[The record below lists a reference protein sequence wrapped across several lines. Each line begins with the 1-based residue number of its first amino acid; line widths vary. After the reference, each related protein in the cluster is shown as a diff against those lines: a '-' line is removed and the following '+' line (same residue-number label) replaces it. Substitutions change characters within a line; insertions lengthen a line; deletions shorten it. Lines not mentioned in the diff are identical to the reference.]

1 MKVNNQWHSDSVA
14 IKQQEKNLQSSTA
27 RQRILIPSYLEK
39 ITYRMTCFLLLIGG
53 CVAPPDYSDG
63 LLENIP
69 AIVDET
75 DYFSLSL
82 LGDDYSEEKEWEL
95 SLISDSTDTILT
107 TLVLA
112 DLNISNTDSSILF
125 MMNDSGD
132 TVFQPILLG
141 NIVWSSDIAVNL
153 IGSPMIISFI
163 GDNFSGRLEYQILKK

>member
-1 MKVNNQWHSDSVA
+1 MTSIKSVIASGRKWSAAISLIQMKRLLRHAFLAMTLFV
-14 IKQQEKNLQSSTA
+14 SS
-27 RQRILIPSYLEK
+27 
-39 ITYRMTCFLLLIGG
+39 

-63 LLENIP
+63 LLENVP

-82 LGDDYSEEKEWEL
+82 LGDDYSEDKEWEL
-95 SLISDSTDTILT
+95 SLTSDSTDTILT

-153 IGSPMIISFI
+153 IGSPKIISLK
-163 GDNFSGRLEYQILKK
+163 GDNFTGRLEYQILKK

>member
-1 MKVNNQWHSDSVA
+1 MKNNKKVIEMDF
-14 IKQQEKNLQSSTA
+14 
-27 RQRILIPSYLEK
+27 QRINLGIFSHQRDCHVDSAFILAA
-39 ITYRMTCFLLLIGG
+39 MTCFLLLIGG

-63 LLENIP
+63 LLENVP

-95 SLISDSTDTILT
+95 SLTSDSTDTILT

-112 DLNISNTDSSILF
+112 DLSISDTDSSILF

-132 TVFQPILLG
+132 TIFQPILSG
-141 NIVWSSDIAVNL
+141 NVVWSSEIAIQL
-153 IGSPMIISFI
+153 IGSPKIISFK
-163 GDNFSGRLEYQILKK
+163 GDNFTGRLEYQILKK

>member
-1 MKVNNQWHSDSVA
+1 MINN
-14 IKQQEKNLQSSTA
+14 KNVIEMGL
-27 RQRILIPSYLEK
+27 RRINQVIFS
-39 ITYRMTCFLLLIGG
+39 IFLFIGG

-63 LLENIP
+63 LLENVP

-95 SLISDSTDTILT
+95 SLTSDSTDTILT

-132 TVFQPILLG
+132 TIFQPILLG
-141 NIVWSSDIAVNL
+141 NVVWSSDIAVNL
-153 IGSPMIISFI
+153 IGSPKIISLK
-163 GDNFSGRLEYQILKK
+163 GDNFTGRLEYQILKK

>member
-1 MKVNNQWHSDSVA
+1 
-14 IKQQEKNLQSSTA
+14 
-27 RQRILIPSYLEK
+27 
-39 ITYRMTCFLLLIGG
+39 MTCSLLLIGG

-63 LLENIP
+63 LLENVP

-82 LGDDYSEEKEWEL
+82 LGVDYSEEKEWEL
-95 SLISDSTDTILT
+95 SLTSDSTDTILT

-141 NIVWSSDIAVNL
+141 NVVWSSDIAVNL
-153 IGSPMIISFI
+153 IGSPKIISFK
-163 GDNFSGRLEYQILKK
+163 GDNFTGRLEYQILKK

>member
-1 MKVNNQWHSDSVA
+1 MINN
-14 IKQQEKNLQSSTA
+14 KNVIEMGL
-27 RQRILIPSYLEK
+27 RRINQVIFS
-39 ITYRMTCFLLLIGG
+39 IFLLIGG

-63 LLENIP
+63 LLENVP

-95 SLISDSTDTILT
+95 SLITDSTDTILT

-112 DLNISNTDSSILF
+112 DINISNTDSSILF

-141 NIVWSSDIAVNL
+141 NIVWSSDIAINL
-153 IGSPMIISFI
+153 IGSPKKISFK
-163 GDNFSGRLEYQILKK
+163 GDNFTGRLEYQILKK

>member
-1 MKVNNQWHSDSVA
+1 MKNNKKV
-14 IKQQEKNLQSSTA
+14 IEMGFQQINQGIFSH
-27 RQRILIPSYLEK
+27 QRDCHVGSAFILAA
-39 ITYRMTCFLLLIGG
+39 MTCFLLLIGS

-63 LLENIP
+63 LLENVP

-95 SLISDSTDTILT
+95 SLTTDSTDTILT

-112 DLNISNTDSSILF
+112 DLNISNTYSSILF

-132 TVFQPILLG
+132 TVFQWILLE
-141 NIVWSSDIAVNL
+141 NDVWSGDTAVSS
-153 IGSPMIISFI
+153 IGSPKIISLK
-163 GDNFSGRLEYQILKK
+163 GDNFTGRLEYQILKK

>member
-1 MKVNNQWHSDSVA
+1 MKNYKKVIEISFRRINQGIFS
-14 IKQQEKNLQSSTA
+14 I
-27 RQRILIPSYLEK
+27 
-39 ITYRMTCFLLLIGG
+39 LLLIGG

-95 SLISDSTDTILT
+95 SLTSDSTDTILT

-132 TVFQPILLG
+132 TIFQPILLG

-153 IGSPMIISFI
+153 IGSPKIISFK
-163 GDNFSGRLEYQILKK
+163 GDNFTGRLEYQILKK

>member
-1 MKVNNQWHSDSVA
+1 MSN
-14 IKQQEKNLQSSTA
+14 ILQQQKIRESSIT
-27 RQRILIPSYLEK
+27 RLRFLIPSFLEK
-39 ITYRMTCFLLLIGG
+39 IIFRMTSFLLLIGG

-95 SLISDSTDTILT
+95 SLTSDSTDTILT

-132 TVFQPILLG
+132 TVFQPILLE
-141 NIVWSSDIAVNL
+141 NIVWSDDIAINL
-153 IGSPMIISFI
+153 IGSPKIISLK
-163 GDNFSGRLEYQILKK
+163 GDNFTGRLEYQILKK

>member
-1 MKVNNQWHSDSVA
+1 MRNNKKV
-14 IKQQEKNLQSSTA
+14 IEMGF
-27 RQRILIPSYLEK
+27 QRINQGFFSHQRDCHVGSAFILAA
-39 ITYRMTCFLLLIGG
+39 MACFLLLIGG

-112 DLNISNTDSSILF
+112 DLNINNTDSSILF

-141 NIVWSSDIAVNL
+141 NVVWSSDIAVNL
-153 IGSPMIISFI
+153 IGSPKIISFK
-163 GDNFSGRLEYQILKK
+163 GDNFTGRLEYQILKK

>member
-1 MKVNNQWHSDSVA
+1 VKNRKEVIEMGSRRINQG
-14 IKQQEKNLQSSTA
+14 IFC
-27 RQRILIPSYLEK
+27 I
-39 ITYRMTCFLLLIGG
+39 FFLIGG

-63 LLENIP
+63 LIENVP

-82 LGDDYSEEKEWEL
+82 LGDDYSEEKKWEL
-95 SLISDSTDTILT
+95 SLTSDSTDTILT

-112 DLNISNTDSSILF
+112 DLNISNTDSSILV

-141 NIVWSSDIAVNL
+141 NVVWSSDIAINL
-153 IGSPMIISFI
+153 IGSPKKISFK
-163 GDNFSGRLEYQILKK
+163 GDNFTGRLEYQILKK

>member
-1 MKVNNQWHSDSVA
+1 MKNNKKVIEMDF
-14 IKQQEKNLQSSTA
+14 
-27 RQRILIPSYLEK
+27 QRINLGIFSHQRDCHVDSAFILAA
-39 ITYRMTCFLLLIGG
+39 MTCFLLLICG

-63 LLENIP
+63 LLENVP

-95 SLISDSTDTILT
+95 SLTSDSTDTILT

-112 DLNISNTDSSILF
+112 DLSISDTDSSILF

-132 TVFQPILLG
+132 TIFQPILSG
-141 NIVWSSDIAVNL
+141 NVVWSSEIAIQL
-153 IGSPMIISFI
+153 IGSPKIISFK

>member
-1 MKVNNQWHSDSVA
+1 MKNNKKVIELGSQL
-14 IKQQEKNLQSSTA
+14 IKQGA
-27 RQRILIPSYLEK
+27 
-39 ITYRMTCFLLLIGG
+39 MTCFLLLIGG

-63 LLENIP
+63 LLENVP

-95 SLISDSTDTILT
+95 SLTTDSTDTILT

-112 DLNISNTDSSILF
+112 DINISNTDSSMLF

-153 IGSPMIISFI
+153 IGSPKIISFK
-163 GDNFSGRLEYQILKK
+163 GENFTGRLEYQILKK

>member
-1 MKVNNQWHSDSVA
+1 MRNNKKVIEMGFQR
-14 IKQQEKNLQSSTA
+14 IKQGIF
-27 RQRILIPSYLEK
+27 RHQRDCHVGSAFILAA
-39 ITYRMTCFLLLIGG
+39 MTCFLLLIGG

-63 LLENIP
+63 LLENVP
-69 AIVDET
+69 AIVDEA

-82 LGDDYSEEKEWEL
+82 LGDDYSEKKEWEL
-95 SLISDSTDTILT
+95 SLTSDSTDTILT

-112 DLNISNTDSSILF
+112 DLNISSTDSSILF

-153 IGSPMIISFI
+153 IGSPKIISFK
-163 GDNFSGRLEYQILKK
+163 GDNFTGRLEYQILKK

>member
-1 MKVNNQWHSDSVA
+1 MKNNKKVIEMGFRRINQGTFSH
-14 IKQQEKNLQSSTA
+14 
-27 RQRILIPSYLEK
+27 QRDCHVGSAFILS
-39 ITYRMTCFLLLIGG
+39 MTCFLLLIGG

-63 LLENIP
+63 LLENVP

-132 TVFQPILLG
+132 TVFQPILLA
-141 NIVWSSDIAVNL
+141 NVVWSSEIAIQL
-153 IGSPMIISFI
+153 IGSPKIISFK
-163 GDNFSGRLEYQILKK
+163 GDNFTGRLEYQILKK

>member
-1 MKVNNQWHSDSVA
+1 MKNN
-14 IKQQEKNLQSSTA
+14 IKVIERGS
-27 RQRILIPSYLEK
+27 QRINQGIFSHQRDCHVGSAFILAA
-39 ITYRMTCFLLLIGG
+39 MTCFLLLIGG

-63 LLENIP
+63 LLENVP
-69 AIVDET
+69 AIVDEP

-95 SLISDSTDTILT
+95 SLTSDSTDTILT

-112 DLNISNTDSSILF
+112 DLSISNTDSSILF

-141 NIVWSSDIAVNL
+141 NVVWSSDIAVNL
-153 IGSPMIISFI
+153 IGSPKIISFK
-163 GDNFSGRLEYQILKK
+163 GDNFTGRLEYQILKK

>member
-1 MKVNNQWHSDSVA
+1 MKNNKKV
-14 IKQQEKNLQSSTA
+14 IEMGF
-27 RQRILIPSYLEK
+27 QRINQGFFSYQRDCHVGSAFIL
-39 ITYRMTCFLLLIGG
+39 TAMTCFLLLIGG

-63 LLENIP
+63 LLENVP

-95 SLISDSTDTILT
+95 SLTSDSTDTILT

-112 DLNISNTDSSILF
+112 DLNISNTDSSILL

-141 NIVWSSDIAVNL
+141 NIVWSSDIAVKL
-153 IGSPMIISFI
+153 IGSPKIISFK
-163 GDNFSGRLEYQILKK
+163 GDNYTGRLEYQILKK

>member
-1 MKVNNQWHSDSVA
+1 MKNTIKVIKMGFRRINQEIFSHQRDYHVDSA
-14 IKQQEKNLQSSTA
+14 F
-27 RQRILIPSYLEK
+27 ILA
-39 ITYRMTCFLLLIGG
+39 MTCFFLLIGG

-63 LLENIP
+63 LLENVP

-95 SLISDSTDTILT
+95 SLTSDSTDTILT

-112 DLNISNTDSSILF
+112 DLSISNTDSSILF

-141 NIVWSSDIAVNL
+141 NVVWSSEIAIQL
-153 IGSPMIISFI
+153 LGSPKIISFK
-163 GDNFSGRLEYQILKK
+163 GENFTGRLEYQILKK

>member
-1 MKVNNQWHSDSVA
+1 MRNNKKVIEMGFQQINQGIFSH
-14 IKQQEKNLQSSTA
+14 
-27 RQRILIPSYLEK
+27 QRDCHVGSAFILAA
-39 ITYRMTCFLLLIGG
+39 MTCFLLLIGG

-63 LLENIP
+63 LLENVP

-82 LGDDYSEEKEWEL
+82 LGDDYSEKKEWEL
-95 SLISDSTDTILT
+95 SLTSDSTDTILT

-112 DLNISNTDSSILF
+112 DLNISSTDSSILF

-153 IGSPMIISFI
+153 IGSPKIISFK
-163 GDNFSGRLEYQILKK
+163 GDNFTGRLEYQILKK

>member
-1 MKVNNQWHSDSVA
+1 MINN
-14 IKQQEKNLQSSTA
+14 KNVIEMGL
-27 RQRILIPSYLEK
+27 RRINQVIFS
-39 ITYRMTCFLLLIGG
+39 IFLLIGG

-63 LLENIP
+63 LLENVP

-95 SLISDSTDTILT
+95 SLTSDSTDTILT

-112 DLNISNTDSSILF
+112 DINISNTDSSILF

-141 NIVWSSDIAVNL
+141 NTVWSSDIAVNL
-153 IGSPMIISFI
+153 IGSPKIISFK
-163 GDNFSGRLEYQILKK
+163 GDNFTGRLEYQILKK

>member
-1 MKVNNQWHSDSVA
+1 MINN
-14 IKQQEKNLQSSTA
+14 KNVIEMGL
-27 RQRILIPSYLEK
+27 RRINQVIFS
-39 ITYRMTCFLLLIGG
+39 IFLLIGG

-63 LLENIP
+63 LLENVP

-95 SLISDSTDTILT
+95 SLTSDSTDTILT

-112 DLNISNTDSSILF
+112 DINISNTDSSILF

-153 IGSPMIISFI
+153 IGSPKIISLK
-163 GDNFSGRLEYQILKK
+163 GDNFTGRLEYQILKK

>member
-1 MKVNNQWHSDSVA
+1 MGLRRINQVIFS
-14 IKQQEKNLQSSTA
+14 I
-27 RQRILIPSYLEK
+27 IL
-39 ITYRMTCFLLLIGG
+39 FIGG

-63 LLENIP
+63 LLENVP

-82 LGDDYSEEKEWEL
+82 LGEDYSKEKEWEL
-95 SLISDSTDTILT
+95 SLTSDSTDTILT

-141 NIVWSSDIAVNL
+141 NVVWSSDIAVNL
-153 IGSPMIISFI
+153 IGSPKKISFK
-163 GDNFSGRLEYQILKK
+163 GDNFTGRLEYQILKK

>member
-1 MKVNNQWHSDSVA
+1 MKNNKKVIEMGSQL
-14 IKQQEKNLQSSTA
+14 IKQGIFSH
-27 RQRILIPSYLEK
+27 QRDCHVDSAFILAA
-39 ITYRMTCFLLLIGG
+39 MTCFLLLIGG

-63 LLENIP
+63 LLENVP

-95 SLISDSTDTILT
+95 SLTTDSTDTILT

-112 DLNISNTDSSILF
+112 DLSISNTDSSILF

-132 TVFQPILLG
+132 TIFQPILLE

-153 IGSPMIISFI
+153 IGSPKIISFK
-163 GDNFSGRLEYQILKK
+163 GDNFTGRLEYQILKK

>member
-1 MKVNNQWHSDSVA
+1 MKNNKKV
-14 IKQQEKNLQSSTA
+14 IEMGFQQINQGIFCH
-27 RQRILIPSYLEK
+27 QRDCHVGSAFILAA
-39 ITYRMTCFLLLIGG
+39 MTCFLLLIGG

-63 LLENIP
+63 LLENVP

-95 SLISDSTDTILT
+95 SLTTDSTDTILT

-112 DLNISNTDSSILF
+112 DLNISNTYSSILF

-132 TVFQPILLG
+132 TVFQWILLE
-141 NIVWSSDIAVNL
+141 NDVWSGDTAVSS
-153 IGSPMIISFI
+153 IGSPKIISLK
-163 GDNFSGRLEYQILKK
+163 GDNFTGRLEYQILKK

>member
-1 MKVNNQWHSDSVA
+1 MRNNKKV
-14 IKQQEKNLQSSTA
+14 IEMGF
-27 RQRILIPSYLEK
+27 QRINQGFFSHQRDCHVGSAFILAA
-39 ITYRMTCFLLLIGG
+39 MTCFLLLIGS

-63 LLENIP
+63 LLENVP

-82 LGDDYSEEKEWEL
+82 LGDDYSEKKEWEL

-112 DLNISNTDSSILF
+112 DLNISSTDSSILF

-153 IGSPMIISFI
+153 IGSPKIISFK
-163 GDNFSGRLEYQILKK
+163 GDNFTGRLEYQILKK

>member
-1 MKVNNQWHSDSVA
+1 MINN
-14 IKQQEKNLQSSTA
+14 KNVIEMGL
-27 RQRILIPSYLEK
+27 RRINQVIFS
-39 ITYRMTCFLLLIGG
+39 ILLFIGG

-63 LLENIP
+63 LLENVP

-95 SLISDSTDTILT
+95 SLTSDSTDTILT

-141 NIVWSSDIAVNL
+141 NVVWSSDIAINL
-153 IGSPMIISFI
+153 IGSPKKISFK
-163 GDNFSGRLEYQILKK
+163 GDNFTGRLEYQILKK

>member
-1 MKVNNQWHSDSVA
+1 MSE
-14 IKQQEKNLQSSTA
+14 ILQQEKSREFFITG
-27 RQRILIPSYLEK
+27 QRFLILSILEN
-39 ITYRMTCFLLLIGG
+39 ITFRMTYFLLLIGG
-53 CVAPPDYSDG
+53 CVAPPDHSDG
-63 LLENIP
+63 LLENVP

-82 LGDDYSEEKEWEL
+82 LGDDYSEKKEWEL
-95 SLISDSTDTILT
+95 SLTSDSTDTILT

-132 TVFQPILLG
+132 TIFQPILLG

-153 IGSPMIISFI
+153 IGSPKIISLK
-163 GDNFSGRLEYQILKK
+163 GDNFTGRLEYQILKK

>member
-1 MKVNNQWHSDSVA
+1 MINN
-14 IKQQEKNLQSSTA
+14 KNVIEMDL
-27 RQRILIPSYLEK
+27 RRINQVIFS
-39 ITYRMTCFLLLIGG
+39 IFLFIGG

-63 LLENIP
+63 LLENVP

-95 SLISDSTDTILT
+95 SLTSDSTDTILT

-112 DLNISNTDSSILF
+112 DLNISNTDSSILV

-141 NIVWSSDIAVNL
+141 NVVWSSDIAINL
-153 IGSPMIISFI
+153 IGSPKKISFK
-163 GDNFSGRLEYQILKK
+163 GDNFTGRLEYQILKK